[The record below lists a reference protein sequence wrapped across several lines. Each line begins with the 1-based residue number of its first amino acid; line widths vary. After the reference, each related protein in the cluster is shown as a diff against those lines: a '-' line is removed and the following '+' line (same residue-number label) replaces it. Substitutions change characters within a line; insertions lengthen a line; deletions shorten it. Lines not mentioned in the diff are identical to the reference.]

1 MSALIPTVKA
11 EKEDE
16 KSTNVGRF
24 LARRGVL
31 LIKEFRDMS
40 AVKGE
45 YGGKV
50 SVSTLILSSAQTTR
64 GDVQYGIKL
73 EHTDEDGDIRGSGF
87 LDYDEI
93 AELIGAFDFIHS
105 VANKMVGQRRDYTE
119 VTYQTKDNL
128 KFGFYQSDGQQQ
140 AFIDVGG
147 YGQSLF
153 ISVSKLQN
161 LKSSIEAARQHLMS
175 RGADP
180 ESVET

>member
-1 MSALIPTVKA
+1 MIALIPTVKA

-40 AVKGE
+40 GVKGE
-45 YGGKV
+45 YGGML

-64 GDVQYGIKL
+64 SDVQYGVKF
-73 EHTDEDGDIRGSGF
+73 EHTDDDGDIRGSGF

-93 AELIGAFDFIHS
+93 AELISAFDFILS
-105 VANKMVGQRRDYTE
+105 VANKMVGQQRDYTE
-119 VTYQTKDNL
+119 VTYLTKDNL
-128 KFGFYQSDGQQQ
+128 KFGFYQLDGQQH

-153 ISVSKLQN
+153 ISVSKLQK
-161 LKSSIEAARQHLMS
+161 LKSCIEAARQHLVS

-180 ESVET
+180 ETPET

>member
-73 EHTDEDGDIRGSGF
+73 EYTDENGDTRGSGF
-87 LDYDEI
+87 LDDEI
-93 AELIGAFDFIHS
+93 AAFDFFHS
-105 VANKMVGQRRDYTE
+105 VANKMVGQQRDYTE

-128 KFGFYQSDGQQQ
+128 KFGFYQSDG
-140 AFIDVGG
+140 
-147 YGQSLF
+147 
-153 ISVSKLQN
+153 
-161 LKSSIEAARQHLMS
+161 
-175 RGADP
+175 
-180 ESVET
+180 

>member
-24 LARRGVL
+24 LARRGIL

-64 GDVQYGIKL
+64 GDVQYGVKL

-105 VANKMVGQRRDYTE
+105 VANKMVGQQRDYTE
-119 VTYQTKDNL
+119 VTYQTKRQPEVWILPVGWPTTGVHRCRRIRTVTIHFSL
-128 KFGFYQSDGQQQ
+128 KATKPEVVYR
-140 AFIDVGG
+140 GG
-147 YGQSLF
+147 ETAL
-153 ISVSKLQN
+153 N
-161 LKSSIEAARQHLMS
+161 ES
-175 RGADP
+175 R
-180 ESVET
+180 S

>member
-50 SVSTLILSSAQTTR
+50 TVSTLILSSAQTTR

-73 EHTDEDGDIRGSGF
+73 EHTDEDGDMRGSGF

-105 VANKMVGQRRDYTE
+105 VANKMVGQQRDYTE

-128 KFGFYQSDGQQQ
+128 KFGFYQSDGRQQ

>member
-40 AVKGE
+40 AVKG
-45 YGGKV
+45 

-73 EHTDEDGDIRGSGF
+73 EHTDEDGDMRGSGF

-105 VANKMVGQRRDYTE
+105 VANKMVGQQRDYTE

-128 KFGFYQSDGQQQ
+128 KFGFYQSDGRQQ

-161 LKSSIEAARQHLMS
+161 LKSSIEAGRQHLVS

>member
-11 EKEDE
+11 EKEDA

-64 GDVQYGIKL
+64 GDVQYGVKL

-87 LDYDEI
+87 LDYDE
-93 AELIGAFDFIHS
+93 
-105 VANKMVGQRRDYTE
+105 M
-119 VTYQTKDNL
+119 
-128 KFGFYQSDGQQQ
+128 
-140 AFIDVGG
+140 
-147 YGQSLF
+147 
-153 ISVSKLQN
+153 QN
-161 LKSSIEAARQHLMS
+161 
-175 RGADP
+175 
-180 ESVET
+180 

>member
-64 GDVQYGIKL
+64 GDVQYGVKL

-87 LDYDEI
+87 LDYDE
-93 AELIGAFDFIHS
+93 
-105 VANKMVGQRRDYTE
+105 M
-119 VTYQTKDNL
+119 
-128 KFGFYQSDGQQQ
+128 
-140 AFIDVGG
+140 
-147 YGQSLF
+147 
-153 ISVSKLQN
+153 QN
-161 LKSSIEAARQHLMS
+161 
-175 RGADP
+175 
-180 ESVET
+180 

>member
-50 SVSTLILSSAQTTR
+50 SVSTLILSSAQPAEMCSTGSNLSTPTR
-64 GDVQYGIKL
+64 
-73 EHTDEDGDIRGSGF
+73 
-87 LDYDEI
+87 
-93 AELIGAFDFIHS
+93 
-105 VANKMVGQRRDYTE
+105 M
-119 VTYQTKDNL
+119 
-128 KFGFYQSDGQQQ
+128 
-140 AFIDVGG
+140 
-147 YGQSLF
+147 
-153 ISVSKLQN
+153 
-161 LKSSIEAARQHLMS
+161 
-175 RGADP
+175 
-180 ESVET
+180 ET